1 MKLADGT
8 EIPFS
13 CTADTLADDLWR
25 RYKAS
30 DAPRFDF
37 ADTNQLCC
45 VPVRACTN
53 EDIQAAA
60 PALPCAFS
68 LSLSLTVT
76 LCSSPARIKRC
87 IAA

>member
-37 ADTNQLCC
+37 ADPNQLCC
-45 VPVRACTN
+45 VPVRACTS
-53 EDIQAAA
+53 EDIRAAV
-60 PALPCAFS
+60 PALPRP
-68 LSLSLTVT
+68 LTVT
-76 LCSSPARIKRC
+76 LC
-87 IAA
+87 